1 MSKSCLVSIKEKALT
16 RPRLDIQSAVVSC
29 RMKNAILEEVTFKV
43 KSVYFW
49 CDSKTV
55 IYYLKNDT
63 TNFAVNIALRANEI
77 RWNSRVKDWDYI
89 PKKLNVADELTT
101 FTSFQNLTNQ
111 SR

>member
-1 MSKSCLVSIKEKALT
+1 MSKSRLVPIKEKALT
-16 RPRLDIQSAVVSC
+16 IPRLDIQSAVVTC
-29 RMKNAILEEVTFKV
+29 RMKNAILEVTFKV
-43 KSVYFW
+43 KSVCFW

-63 TNFAVNIALRANEI
+63 TNFGVYIALRVNEI
-77 RWNSRVKDWDYI
+77 RWNSRVKDWHYI
-89 PKKLNVADELTT
+89 PKKLNVTDELTT